1 MLADGVCIRRIYKTG
16 NDIEDLQ
23 HLTKNEAV
31 MLVSMLD
38 RMEPETAQK
47 VIEQFPQFLD
57 TMKEILLDFDKVLD
71 KALDKNFESVNSFY
85 ESCNTTILSL
95 QKLLEKED
103 LEFEERKYIIDKIIE
118 MNKMKGAKEIE
129 NKKFITS
136 MFLIGAIT
144 IGTIASI
151 LSSTLGGNTKI
162 ESHDEDDS
170 DRSIS
175 K

>member
-1 MLADGVCIRRIYKTG
+1 
-16 NDIEDLQ
+16 
-23 HLTKNEAV
+23 

-71 KALDKNFESVNSFY
+71 KTLDKNSESVNSFY

-118 MNKMKGAKEIE
+118 MNKMKSKCLKTWRSDEWI
-129 NKKFITS
+129 
-136 MFLIGAIT
+136 
-144 IGTIASI
+144 
-151 LSSTLGGNTKI
+151 SS
-162 ESHDEDDS
+162 
-170 DRSIS
+170 
-175 K
+175 